1 MKSLKD
7 QIEFVDKKLL
17 VLYGFKGITDY
28 SHSINLTD
36 PEETK
41 LDLDKLN
48 GLIEEFRKV
57 FHAKNFSLHKT
68 QYKIL
73 TETQAVCLLK
83 TCLEI
88 TSIPFDVS
96 LKKNKRVLRLIS
108 KNNILDDYINSL
120 KMSENPTFSEN
131 YKFELEKTKTNS
143 IPKYELRKEFA
154 NPNPM
159 VKPFFSESSKVDN
172 VLETENGLSCIF
184 EDVQE
189 FNKSLKKYEEQK
201 PLTMEL
207 LNESI
212 KSTSTEKIELNC
224 SQLIQMNGIHPVI
237 TIDLKDYG
245 LMNKTIKNCIINFKP
260 KMMNGNPVIS
270 LDFFKSFFYG
280 CTYSL
285 IIGHNGNVYE
295 DNFINGQDIV
305 IPDFLILSKGLEN
318 HPIQFKLERL
328 DRMIDYI
335 NVLDVEINVTTLTFY
350 KEVESKL
357 ERLSIE
363 IPIQHKNLHNI
374 FRIMLGM
381 GGLAFQEW
389 QTKEKFDL
397 LKGHKLVSTNSKE
410 YLLVDKIEE
419 LAEANGNII
428 QYKNLTGIELNESYY
443 KNIIDNVEIYKI
455 KKYDFFSW
463 KNSIDIPANTLNY
476 YKQFDKSDYI
486 HCYKINVTG
495 KHDCILNLIIQIPNL
510 ENLLKLYK
518 NIQIDL
524 MDVYYNLHSIDI
536 TKATVDFTNNEI
548 KISFNNGQL
557 LTHYSIQYL
566 ILKIKN
572 KNYEQPIKDN
582 IKVTGNYYFWNR
594 NHINKYLSQGK
605 SKQNIIVDL

>member
-1 MKSLKD
+1 MKSLKE
-7 QIEFVDKKLL
+7 QIEFVDKKLI

-36 PEETK
+36 PEEIK
-41 LDLDKLN
+41 LDLTKLN
-48 GLIEEFRKV
+48 GLIDEFRKV

-108 KNNILDDYINSL
+108 KNNILDDYINTL

-131 YKFELEKTKTNS
+131 YKFEKTKTNS
-143 IPKYELRKEFA
+143 TPKYELRKELP
-154 NPNPM
+154 NPNQI
-159 VKPFFSESSKVDN
+159 VKPFFSESNKFDN
-172 VLETENGLSCIF
+172 VLETENGLACVF

-224 SQLIQMNGIHPVI
+224 SQLLKMNGIHPVI

-245 LMNKTIKNCIINFKP
+245 LMNKTIKNCTINFKP

-270 LDFFKSFFYG
+270 QDFFKSFFYG

-285 IIGHNGNVYE
+285 MIGHNGNVYE

-305 IPDFLILSKGLEN
+305 IPDFLILSKGLEY
-318 HPIQFKLERL
+318 HPIKFKLERL

-335 NVLDVEINVTTLTFY
+335 NVLDVEINITSLTFY
-350 KEVESKL
+350 KEIESKL

-374 FRIMLGM
+374 FRIMIGM

-397 LKGHKLVSTNSKE
+397 LKEHVSIVNNKLIDKTEEMKEIEMKEIEKMLETNSIKTE
-410 YLLVDKIEE
+410 
-419 LAEANGNII
+419 
-428 QYKNLTGIELNESYY
+428 YKNLNGIKLNEYDE
-443 KNIIDNVEIYKI
+443 NFIINNGVKI
-455 KKYDFFSW
+455 LDKYDFINW
-463 KNSIDIPANTLNY
+463 TNSNVIPVNVIHY
-476 YKQFDKSDYI
+476 YKQIDKLNNI
-486 HCYKINVTG
+486 HCYKINVSG
-495 KHDCILNLIIQIPNL
+495 NYDSILELSIEIPNL
-510 ENLLKLYK
+510 EIFLLKDF
-518 NIQIDL
+518 IQIDL
-524 MDVYYNLHSIDI
+524 MDLNYNIYNINLTNALIN
-536 TKATVDFTNNEI
+536 FTNSNI
-548 KISFNNGQL
+548 KITFHNGQL
-557 LTHYSIQYL
+557 STYNCIGFL

-572 KNYEQPIKDN
+572 KLVEKPIKEDN
-582 IKVTGNYYFWNR
+582 IKLLGTYYFWNKS
-594 NHINKYLSQGK
+594 IIKKYK
-605 SKQNIIVDL
+605 KNIIIDL